1 MSYIYK
7 MYNVVPGHTGTVI
20 GDPSDMIQRA
30 KTYKVV
36 PGHTG
41 TVVGD
46 QTDMI
51 RRTIESTKPKLIR
64 KTTWS
69 PHAKSKVTRLYMEDN
84 GEPFNFLRW
93 KHEYKNF
100 T

>member
-1 MSYIYK
+1 

-30 KTYKVV
+30 KIHKVV

-46 QTDMI
+46 QRI
-51 RRTIESTKPKLIR
+51 
-64 KTTWS
+64 
-69 PHAKSKVTRLYMEDN
+69 
-84 GEPFNFLRW
+84 
-93 KHEYKNF
+93 
-100 T
+100 